1 MRCSIGTLFYTQCPN
16 FSTLPLDDLN
26 YHVAKKHSVSRSSIT
41 YKCQLCHPK
50 FPAFM
55 LYVNTKT
62 LDMEHKLV
70 SERAILM
77 WRTQWE
83 MWTIKVWEKY
93 WNLANTFWQILKWRM
108 EDAESSTLPC
118 LPSTFLCST
127 INWIMYSKNWNV
139 LQKLTL
145 RLDSFWKTLRMEC
158 VDTFTLTKTILIWKE
173 LNLSLH
179 KLLWLTW
186 KTECRKRILLIFV
199 PEKEPIQSG
208 NFTNL
213 QI

>member
-1 MRCSIGTLFYTQCPN
+1 
-16 FSTLPLDDLN
+16 
-26 YHVAKKHSVSRSSIT
+26 
-41 YKCQLCHPK
+41 
-50 FPAFM
+50 M
-55 LYVNTKT
+55 LYVNTKK

-70 SERAILM
+70 LERAILM

-83 MWTIKVWEKY
+83 MWTIKVLEKY

-145 RLDSFWKTLRMEC
+145 HLDSFWKTLMMDC
-158 VDTFTLTKTILIWKE
+158 VNTFTLTRTILFWKE

-199 PEKEPIQSG
+199 LEKEPKQKRKFYK
-208 NFTNL
+208 FTNITIFASL
-213 QI
+213 LKDIPLDCKDTVLPEPFLRNCNVNCLTFERNTRQP